1 MAGSRPL
8 PARLGEGSIKALPF
22 PHREDVMRNLFLL
35 LALLG
40 VAGVVL
46 GVLTILHSFPG
57 QTGPLPFRFENHG
70 GPGPILAGLILILAS
85 LYLRSIWRE
94 RE

>member
-1 MAGSRPL
+1 
-8 PARLGEGSIKALPF
+8 
-22 PHREDVMRNLFLL
+22 MRNLFLL

-40 VAGVVL
+40 VGGIIL

-57 QTGPLPFRFENHG
+57 QTGPLPFQFENSG

-85 LYLRSIWRE
+85 LYLRSIWQRKE
-94 RE
+94 